1 MENTLQGN
9 LPEIINVK
17 DCYISVVAPAYNESE
32 NVYPFYERMKK
43 VLDEITQDWEI
54 VCVNDGSKDDTL
66 SKLVLLNQQD
76 HRVKIVDLSRNF
88 GKEVALTAGLDY
100 ARGQAIIPIDID
112 LQDPPEIIKDM
123 VELWKQGNDVVYA
136 TRTKREGE
144 SAIKKATAYLF
155 YKAINKMT
163 RINIPQNTGDFRLI
177 DKRVLQSLKELKETH
192 RFMKGLFSWVGYK
205 QVSLPY
211 VREPRFAGITKF
223 NYWKL
228 WNFAIEG
235 ITSFSIVPLQ
245 LATYLGFI
253 VSLISALYAL
263 EIIYQTLVHGSSVPG
278 YPSLMVTILFF
289 GGIQLITIGIIGE
302 YVGRIYNEVKGR
314 PLYLINKTYD

>member
-9 LPEIINVK
+9 LPEIKNVE

-43 VLDEITQDWEI
+43 VLDEISHNWEI

>member
-1 MENTLQGN
+1 MENMLQGN
-9 LPEIINVK
+9 MPEIKNK
-17 DCYISVVAPAYNESE
+17 STCYISVVAPAYNESE
-32 NVYPFYERMKK
+32 NVFPFYERMQT
-43 VLDEITQDWEI
+43 VLNEITEDWEL
-54 VCVNDGSKDDTL
+54 VCVNDGSKDDTVA
-66 SKLVLLNQQD
+66 KLISLNQKD
-76 HRVKIVDLSRNF
+76 SRVKVVDLSRNF

-100 ARGQAIIPIDID
+100 ARGEAIIPIDID

-144 SAIKKATAYLF
+144 SAIKKATAFMF
-155 YKAINKMT
+155 YKLINKMT

-177 DKRVLQSLKELKETH
+177 DRRVLNSLKELKETH

-205 QVSLPY
+205 QISLPY
-211 VREPRFAGITKF
+211 VRSPRFAGITKF

-245 LATYLGFI
+245 FATYLGFFI
-253 VSLISALYAL
+253 FVVSTIYAL
-263 EIIYQTLVHGSSVPG
+263 IIISKTLLFGSDVPG
-278 YPSLMVTILFF
+278 YPSMMVAVLFF

-302 YVGRIYNEVKGR
+302 YVGRIYNEVKSR
-314 PLYLINKTYD
+314 PLYLINRTYD

>member
-9 LPEIINVK
+9 LTELKSKNE
-17 DCYISVVAPAYNESE
+17 CYISIVAPAYNESE
-32 NVYPFYERMKK
+32 NIYPFYERMKK
-43 VLDEITQDWEI
+43 VLDSITDDWEI
-54 VCVNDGSKDDTL
+54 VCVNDGSKDDTVEKL
-66 SKLVLLNQQD
+66 IDLNSKDN
-76 HRVKIVDLSRNF
+76 RVKVVDLSRNF
-88 GKEVALTAGLDY
+88 GKELALTAGLDY
-100 ARGQAIIPIDID
+100 SKGKAIIPIDID
-112 LQDPPEIIKDM
+112 LQDPPELIKDM
-123 VELWKQGNDVVYA
+123 IELWKQGNDVVYA
-136 TRTKREGE
+136 TRIKREGE
-144 SAIKKATAYLF
+144 SAIKKTTAYLF
-155 YKAINKMT
+155 YKLINKMT

-177 DKRVLQSLKELKETH
+177 DRRVLDSLKELKETH

-211 VREPRFAGITKF
+211 VREPRFAGTTKF

-245 LATYLGFI
+245 LATYLGFFI
-253 VSLISALYAL
+253 SLIAAFYAIV
-263 EIIYQTLVHGSSVPG
+263 IIYKTLSHGADVPG
-278 YPSLMVTILFF
+278 YPSIMVTVLFF

-314 PLYLINKTYD
+314 PLYLVNRNYD

>member
-9 LPEIINVK
+9 IPETINK
-17 DCYISVVAPAYNESE
+17 NSCYISVVAPAYNESE
-32 NVYPFYERMKK
+32 NVYPFYDRMKV
-43 VLDEITQDWEI
+43 VLEQITNDWEI
-54 VCVNDGSKDDTL
+54 VCVNDGSKDDTIE
-66 SKLVLLNQQD
+66 KLISLNQKD
-76 HRVKIVDLSRNF
+76 KRVKIVDLSRNF

-100 ARGQAIIPIDID
+100 AKGHAIIPIDID

-123 VELWKQGNDVVYA
+123 VDLWRQGNDVVYA

-144 SAIKKATAYLF
+144 SAIKKATAFLF
-155 YKAINKMT
+155 YKLINKMT

-177 DKRVLQSLKELKETH
+177 DRRVLNSLKELKETH

-205 QVSLPY
+205 QISLPY

-245 LATYLGFI
+245 LATYLGFA
-253 VSLISALYAL
+253 VSIIAGLYAL
-263 EIIYQTLVHGSSVPG
+263 EIIYQTLIRGSDVPG
-278 YPSLMVTILFF
+278 YPSLMVTVLFF

-302 YVGRIYNEVKGR
+302 YVGRIYNEVKSR
-314 PLYLINKTYD
+314 PLYLINRTYD